1 MGKIEKIDVIFFD
14 LFFTLVNP
22 KYEEKIEDNEYFDLK
37 ISQKEWEE
45 AAENDSLY
53 KKRALGE
60 VKNPKE
66 IIQEIVKKLDLR
78 VPEEIINIIMN
89 KRIQRFKNTLLKIDE
104 DILETL
110 DTIYKRSKRMCLI
123 SNADVIDKK
132 AWILSP
138 LSSYFEQSI
147 FSCDVGLLKPNNK
160 IYELALETMKVKPE
174 NALFIGDGGSKELK
188 GAKQAGIKTILITHY
203 LDSYPE
209 EVSKDADL
217 IIDKFEE
224 LKNIIK

>member
-22 KYEEKIEDNEYFDLK
+22 KYEEKIENNEYFDLK
-37 ISQKEWEE
+37 INQKEWEE

-60 VKNPKE
+60 VKNPKK
-66 IIQEIVKKLDLR
+66 IIQEILEELELK
-78 VPEEIINIIMN
+78 VPEEVINTIMN
-89 KRIQRFKNTLLKIDE
+89 KRIQRFTNTLLRVDE
-104 DILETL
+104 NILKTL
-110 DTIYKRSKRMCLI
+110 EALSKRSKRMCLI

-132 AWILSP
+132 AWALSP
-138 LSSYFEQSI
+138 LSLYFEQSI

-160 IYELALETMKVKPE
+160 IYELALEAMNVKPE

-188 GAKQAGIKTILITHY
+188 GAKQAGIKTILVTHY

-209 EVSKDADL
+209 EISKDADL
-217 IIDKFEE
+217 VIDNFGE
-224 LKNIIK
+224 LTNIIK